1 MGCSAMRLSTSRNQ
15 ANGSIRTSS
24 QEETKLRST
33 AAVLPPLSLPKKVQ
47 LLRPTAKPFSLYI
60 SSGPITHPDFAALDH
75 SHDAGGEIDHIA
87 KGILL
92 VDSNRPDMNSCTDR
106 ETLVSGMLP

>member
-1 MGCSAMRLSTSRNQ
+1 MGCSAMRLSTPRNQ

-47 LLRPTAKPFSLYI
+47 LLRPTAKLSSVI
-60 SSGPITHPDFAALDH
+60 SDLPG
-75 SHDAGGEIDHIA
+75 
-87 KGILL
+87 
-92 VDSNRPDMNSCTDR
+92 
-106 ETLVSGMLP
+106 VSGRRILTALASGQTDPVQLAELGERLQCGREKLIDALSGTPAPMQIRI